1 MVYKL
6 VDPLT
11 TFAAAIPLAAR
22 GCMTTGCS
30 QPSGHIHDTML
41 MSVTVILPT
50 SYIFLVTDVFDPTEV
65 FDRWHADCHFKRHQ
79 ALSFKLSAGLTN
91 NGGS

>member
-22 GCMTTGCS
+22 GCMTTGS
-30 QPSGHIHDTML
+30 QPSDHIHDTIL
-41 MSVTVILPT
+41 VSVTVTLPT
-50 SYIFLVTDVFDPTEV
+50 SYIFLVTGVFET
-65 FDRWHADCHFKRHQ
+65 
-79 ALSFKLSAGLTN
+79 
-91 NGGS
+91 